1 MKATAP
7 RPPAALPSIERLREV
22 LIYHPDT
29 GRFTW
34 AINRPKCRQGA
45 PAGSLRQDGFR
56 AVSVDRCNMLASRVA
71 WAMAYG
77 RWPDA
82 EVTHLNGDRS
92 DDRLMNLSDQPR
104 DVIHANRTHP
114 DRDSRAPAL
123 GVRQR
128 GKRWSARFNGK
139 HLGSFPTAEEA
150 HAAYLSYRRSTGK
163 VYRP

>member
-71 WAMAYG
+71 WALYFG
-77 RWPDA
+77 KWP
-82 EVTHLNGDRS
+82 NGEIGHRDGDLANDSIENLIDSDR
-92 DDRLMNLSDQPR
+92 P
-104 DVIHANRTHP
+104 HHHTNRVRP
-114 DRDSRAPAL
+114 DCDSRAPAL
-123 GVRQR
+123 GVRRR
-128 GKRWSARFNGK
+128 GNKWHARFKGK